1 MRSSGGAVLASPLS
15 LFAVAVGGAA
25 GSVARYVMLLAI
37 AQWIG
42 TRFPVGT
49 IIVNVIGC
57 TVMGVLSE
65 LAALTWSPSPE
76 LRALLL
82 VGVLG
87 GFTTF
92 SSFTLD
98 IGVLVAR
105 DELAAAAGY
114 FLASTLFSVVGF
126 FAGLWAVR
134 SLVSVSL

>member
-1 MRSSGGAVLASPLS
+1 MLASPVS

-25 GSVARYVMLLAI
+25 GSVARHLLILAVG
-37 AQWIG
+37 QWIG
-42 TRFPVGT
+42 ARFPFGT
-49 IIVNVIGC
+49 VIVNVLGC
-57 TVMGVLSE
+57 FAMGVLSE
-65 LAALTWSPSPE
+65 LAALTWAPSTE
-76 LRALLL
+76 MRALIL

-98 IGVLVAR
+98 LGGLVGR
-105 DELAAAAGY
+105 DELAAALAY
-114 FLASTLFSVVGF
+114 LLASVVLTILGF

>member
-1 MRSSGGAVLASPLS
+1 MLASPLS
-15 LFAVAVGGAA
+15 LLAVAAGGAA
-25 GSVARYVMLLAI
+25 GSVARYLALLLV

-65 LAALTWSPSPE
+65 LAVLTWSPSPE
-76 LRALLL
+76 LRAFLL
-82 VGVLG
+82 VGILG

-105 DELAAAAGY
+105 DEIATAAGY

-134 SLVSVSL
+134 SLVSVSI

>member
-1 MRSSGGAVLASPLS
+1 MLASPMS
-15 LFAVAVGGAA
+15 LLAVAVGGAA
-25 GSVARYVMLLAI
+25 GSVARYLMLMAVM
-37 AQWIG
+37 QWAG

-49 IIVNVIGC
+49 IVVNVIGC

-65 LAALTWSPSPE
+65 LAALAWSPSPE

-105 DELAAAAGY
+105 DEFAAAAGY

-134 SLVSVSL
+134 SLVPVSL

>member
-1 MRSSGGAVLASPLS
+1 MLASPLS
-15 LFAVAVGGAA
+15 LLAVAVGGAA
-25 GSVARYVMLLAI
+25 GSVARYLMLTMVM
-37 AQWIG
+37 QWAG

-65 LAALTWSPSPE
+65 LAALAWSPSPE
-76 LRALLL
+76 LRAFLL

-98 IGVLVAR
+98 IGLLVAR
-105 DELAAAAGY
+105 DEFMAAAGY
-114 FLASTLFSVVGF
+114 FLASTLLSVVGF

>member
-1 MRSSGGAVLASPLS
+1 MLASPMS
-15 LFAVAVGGAA
+15 LLAVAVGGAA
-25 GSVARYVMLLAI
+25 GSVARYLMLLAI
-37 AQWIG
+37 VQWAG

-65 LAALTWSPSPE
+65 LAALAWSPSPE

-105 DELAAAAGY
+105 DEFAAAAGY
-114 FLASTLFSVVGF
+114 FLASTLFSVMGF

-134 SLVSVSL
+134 SLVPVSL

>member
-1 MRSSGGAVLASPLS
+1 MLASPLS
-15 LFAVAVGGAA
+15 LLAVAVGGAA

-37 AQWIG
+37 AQWVG
-42 TRFPVGT
+42 SRFPMGT
-49 IIVNVIGC
+49 IIVNVLGC

-65 LAALTWSPSPE
+65 LAALTWSPPPE

-105 DELAAAAGY
+105 DEIAAAAGY
-114 FLASTLFSVVGF
+114 FLASTLFSVLGF
-126 FAGLWAVR
+126 FAGLWAAR

>member
-1 MRSSGGAVLASPLS
+1 MLASPLS
-15 LFAVAVGGAA
+15 LLAVAAGGAA
-25 GSVARYVMLLAI
+25 GSVARYLMLMTI
-37 AQWIG
+37 AQWAGI
-42 TRFPVGT
+42 RFPVGT
-49 IIVNVIGC
+49 IVVNVLGC
-57 TVMGVLSE
+57 TAMGVLSE

-76 LRALLL
+76 LRAFLL

-105 DELAAAAGY
+105 DEIVAAAGY
-114 FLASTLFSVVGF
+114 FLASTLFSVLGF

>member
-1 MRSSGGAVLASPLS
+1 MLASPLS
-15 LFAVAVGGAA
+15 LLAVAVGGAA
-25 GSVARYVMLLAI
+25 GSVARYLMLLVI
-37 AQWIG
+37 AQSVG
-42 TRFPVGT
+42 TRFPMGT

-82 VGVLG
+82 VGILG

-105 DELAAAAGY
+105 DEIAAAAGY

-126 FAGLWAVR
+126 FAGLWVVR

>member
-1 MRSSGGAVLASPLS
+1 MLASPMS
-15 LFAVAVGGAA
+15 LLAVAVGGAA
-25 GSVARYVMLLAI
+25 GSVARYLMLMAVM
-37 AQWIG
+37 QWAG

-65 LAALTWSPSPE
+65 LATLAWSPSPE

-98 IGVLVAR
+98 IGLLVAR
-105 DELAAAAGY
+105 DEFAAAAGY

-134 SLVSVSL
+134 SLVPVSL

>member
-1 MRSSGGAVLASPLS
+1 MLASPLS

-25 GSVARYVMLLAI
+25 GSVARYLMLLAI
-37 AQWIG
+37 MQWVG

-49 IIVNVIGC
+49 IVVNVIGC

-105 DELAAAAGY
+105 DEFAAAAGY

>member
-1 MRSSGGAVLASPLS
+1 MLASPMS
-15 LFAVAVGGAA
+15 LLAVAVGGAA
-25 GSVARYVMLLAI
+25 GSVARYLMLLAVM
-37 AQWIG
+37 QWAG

-65 LAALTWSPSPE
+65 LAALAWSPSPE

-105 DELAAAAGY
+105 DEFAAAAGY

-134 SLVSVSL
+134 SLVPVSL

>member
-1 MRSSGGAVLASPLS
+1 MLASPLS
-15 LFAVAVGGAA
+15 LLAVAAGGAA
-25 GSVARYVMLLAI
+25 GSVARYLTLLLI
-37 AQWIG
+37 AQWVG
-42 TRFPVGT
+42 TRFPMGT

-57 TVMGVLSE
+57 TAMGVLSE
-65 LAALTWSPSPE
+65 LASLTWSPPPE
-76 LRALLL
+76 IRALIL

>member
-1 MRSSGGAVLASPLS
+1 MLASPLS

>member
-1 MRSSGGAVLASPLS
+1 MLASPLS
-15 LFAVAVGGAA
+15 LFAVAAGGAA
-25 GSVARYVMLLAI
+25 GSVARYLMLMTV
-37 AQWIG
+37 AQWVGI
-42 TRFPVGT
+42 RFPGGT
-49 IIVNVIGC
+49 IVVNVLGC
-57 TVMGVLSE
+57 TAMGVLSE

-76 LRALLL
+76 LRAFLL

-105 DELAAAAGY
+105 DEIVAAAGY
-114 FLASTLFSVVGF
+114 FLASTLFSVLGF

-134 SLVSVSL
+134 SLVSVPL

>member
-1 MRSSGGAVLASPLS
+1 MSLAIAIWVAIGSALGG
-15 LFAVAVGGAA
+15 
-25 GSVARYVMLLAI
+25 VARYWCSGVLAHYVGETFP
-37 AQWIG
+37 WG
-42 TRFPVGT
+42 TL
-49 IIVNVIGC
+49 IVNVIGC
-57 TVMGVLSE
+57 TAMGVLSE
-65 LAALTWSPSPE
+65 LASLTWSPSPE
-76 LRALLL
+76 IRALIL

-105 DELAAAAGY
+105 DEIAAAAGY